1 MVIYFINSKL
11 KKNMCFFLILIYIF
25 IYYRKEF
32 FLGRV
37 VVFLVEEFE
46 IFMKQRFGFVEDFGL
61 EVRKKIVREF
71 IFVVFSSKQGDVFY

>member
-1 MVIYFINSKL
+1 MVIYFIISKL
-11 KKNMCFFLILIYIF
+11 KKNMFFFLVLIYIF

-46 IFMKQRFGFVEDFGL
+46 IFMK
-61 EVRKKIVREF
+61 
-71 IFVVFSSKQGDVFY
+71 

>member
-11 KKNMCFFLILIYIF
+11 KKIYVFFFYFDLYFYLL
-25 IYYRKEF
+25 RKEF

-46 IFMKQRFGFVEDFGL
+46 IFMK
-61 EVRKKIVREF
+61 
-71 IFVVFSSKQGDVFY
+71 

>member
-11 KKNMCFFLILIYIF
+11 KKKNMCFFLILIYIF

-46 IFMKQRFGFVEDFGL
+46 IFMK
-61 EVRKKIVREF
+61 
-71 IFVVFSSKQGDVFY
+71 